1 MEMTRALMK
10 SMRIPGR
17 FWAEAVRHAVYL
29 INRLPTK
36 AMGSRTPY
44 EAWNGKRPHIGHLR
58 IFGCKGHVKTVKPHL
73 KKLDD
78 RSVQMVYFGIEEGS
92 KAHRMFNPQTNT
104 IVVSRDVVFEET
116 VMWDWD
122 AVENTEIADAMEMG
136 QWNSNID
143 LNYDGMPMDDHQVDQ
158 NARND
163 VGQNSVAG
171 GDAAAAQSVGQI
183 ETDQNP
189 AIEMQADSVQH
200 SDQGSGWNQEM
211 VDAMDSDDYD
221 ESPQRFR
228 SLNEIYQDSQIVDL
242 SSDSEE
248 ENNAEAEEQVNA
260 VEVAAL
266 LSVME
271 EPTSF
276 REAVDD
282 PNWVL
287 AMESEMQSICKNGT
301 WELATLPPGQK
312 AIGLKWIFKLKK
324 NADGEVVK
332 HKARLVAKG
341 YVQQE
346 GVDFD
351 EVFAPVARLD
361 TIRLILALA
370 ANRGW
375 QVHHLDVK
383 TAFLNGELEENVYVA

>member
-1 MEMTRALMK
+1 
-10 SMRIPGR
+10 
-17 FWAEAVRHAVYL
+17 
-29 INRLPTK
+29 
-36 AMGSRTPY
+36 
-44 EAWNGKRPHIGHLR
+44 
-58 IFGCKGHVKTVKPHL
+58 
-73 KKLDD
+73 
-78 RSVQMVYFGIEEGS
+78 
-92 KAHRMFNPQTNT
+92 
-104 IVVSRDVVFEET
+104 
-116 VMWDWD
+116 
-122 AVENTEIADAMEMG
+122 
-136 QWNSNID
+136 
-143 LNYDGMPMDDHQVDQ
+143 MDDHQVDQ

-163 VGQNSVAG
+163 AGQNSVAG
-171 GDAAAAQSVGQI
+171 GDAAAAQSVGQT

-200 SDQGSGWNQEM
+200 SDQVSGWNQEM

-324 NADGEVVK
+324 NANGEVVK

-383 TAFLNGELEENVYVA
+383 TAFLNGELEENVYIAQPEGYVEQGKEKMVLKLSKALYGLKQAPRAWNTKLDKTLK